1 VKPLPIEIA
10 AKGEYRNAITLAENV
25 AAAAAGKAFL
35 ETLVAELAKVPGAR
49 SVMAVLGK
57 TTHVH
62 YALVDGEAKGLVR
75 MTFEFDDSP
84 EAVRAIIKAKAKRGI
99 A

>member
-1 VKPLPIEIA
+1 M
-10 AKGEYRNAITLAENV
+10 G
-25 AAAAAGKAFL
+25 
-35 ETLVAELAKVPGAR
+35 
-49 SVMAVLGK
+49 VLGK

-62 YALVDGEAKGLVR
+62 YALVDGEAKGVVR

-84 EAVRAIIKAKAKRGI
+84 EAMRAVIAAKAKRGI